1 MRSSASLILIG
12 SLFAGGCQGEGNVA
26 AAETQEQKP
35 PEGYNRLYFETSP
48 YLKLHETNPVDW
60 HPWGDAAFKK
70 AKDEDKLVFLSIG
83 YSTCH
88 WCHVMEEESFADEDV
103 AAVMNKSYIAI
114 KVDREMMPDV
124 DHVYMQVTQAMTGRG
139 GWPNTLLLTPDR
151 KPIFAA
157 TYIPKDALIELLTN
171 GAKLWTEQRELLVE
185 DSERISLAIQGM
197 IARTNVGLVPESTV
211 QAAAD
216 QLMGTYDEEFG
227 GFGTRP
233 KFPSPIN
240 LVFMLRA
247 ADRTGDESYKDA
259 ALDTLTKM
267 RHGGIYDQIGFG
279 FHRYSTDQIWRIPH
293 FEKMLYDQAMHVLA
307 YAEGY
312 QASGNELYR
321 RTAEEILTYVDRE
334 MSDPDGGF
342 WSAQDADSEG
352 EEGKYYV
359 WSEEEMA
366 EVLNEEEL
374 KKAKRWFKTTE
385 SGNFIDE
392 ATQEETGSNVLE
404 LRSGTPASD
413 NFDEIREKLLKARST
428 RVPPL
433 TDDKVLTDWNGL
445 MIAAY
450 ARAGAAFDDERWVA
464 RAQKAVKF
472 VRSTMLA
479 EDGTLT
485 HSYRQGKTQGTGHLD
500 DYAYLIWG
508 LVELYEADFDAAH
521 LELAAQ
527 LADVL
532 EKRFFDSRAGGFFT
546 TASGVDVPI
555 ARAKKATDGALPSG
569 SSVAAYSLV
578 RLGRLLAKKDLED
591 LGKSVVET
599 FGGDI
604 VQSPSAFIGLLLTT
618 DFLAGPTSE
627 VVVVGEREAALAM
640 IRSLQSEYSPRTVFL
655 LKDVADSST
664 LDSIAPY
671 TKLLVAQGGKA
682 TAYVCQ
688 DYTCDLPTTDVR
700 EALAGLRRANGR

>member
-1 MRSSASLILIG
+1 
-12 SLFAGGCQGEGNVA
+12 
-26 AAETQEQKP
+26 
-35 PEGYNRLYFETSP
+35 
-48 YLKLHETNPVDW
+48 
-60 HPWGDAAFKK
+60 
-70 AKDEDKLVFLSIG
+70 
-83 YSTCH
+83 
-88 WCHVMEEESFADEDV
+88 
-103 AAVMNKSYIAI
+103 
-114 KVDREMMPDV
+114 
-124 DHVYMQVTQAMTGRG
+124 
-139 GWPNTLLLTPDR
+139 
-151 KPIFAA
+151 
-157 TYIPKDALIELLTN
+157 
-171 GAKLWTEQRELLVE
+171 
-185 DSERISLAIQGM
+185 
-197 IARTNVGLVPESTV
+197 
-211 QAAAD
+211 
-216 QLMGTYDEEFG
+216 
-227 GFGTRP
+227 
-233 KFPSPIN
+233 
-240 LVFMLRA
+240 MLRA
-247 ADRTGDESYKDA
+247 ANRTGDESYKDA

-307 YAEGY
+307 YTEGY
-312 QASGNELYR
+312 QASGRELYK

-334 MSDPDGGF
+334 MSDPGGGF

-352 EEGKYYV
+352 EEGKFYV
-359 WSEEEMA
+359 WSEEELAKVLDDA
-366 EVLNEEEL
+366 ELQQ
-374 KKAKRWFKTTE
+374 AKRWFKTTE
-385 SGNFIDE
+385 SGNFIEE
-392 ATQEETGSNVLE
+392 ATQEETGKNVLE
-404 LRSGTPASD
+404 LRDGTPVSAD
-413 NFDEIREKLLKARST
+413 FVEIREKLLKARSA

-464 RAQKAVKF
+464 RAQRAVKF
-472 VRSTMLA
+472 IRSTMLS
-479 EDGTLT
+479 EDGTLA
-485 HSYRQGKTQGTGHLD
+485 HSYRQGKTQGTGYLD
-500 DYAYLIWG
+500 DYAYMIWG

-521 LELAAQ
+521 LELASQ
-527 LADVL
+527 LAEVL
-532 EKRFFDSRAGGFFT
+532 EKQFFDDRAGGFFT

-555 ARAKKATDGALPSG
+555 ARAKRATDGALPSG
-569 SSVAAYSLV
+569 SAVASYNLV

-604 VQSPSAFIGLLLTT
+604 RQSPSAFIGLLLTT

-640 IRSLQSEYSPRTVFL
+640 IRRLQSEYSPRTVFL

-688 DYTCDLPTTDVR
+688 DYTCDLPTTDVGQ
-700 EALAGLRRANGR
+700 ALAGLRRANRK